1 MVEIVIDYA
10 RARERHPEVVAA
22 MMQSFETKLR
32 RAKLP
37 APSPHEVTWLYDYAS
52 GPKGGQRGPLAGLYV
67 SLVAKLGKRYES
79 HPFHEPRKPTAL
91 HLVPEEIITQR
102 TERFDPRRIPHICEF
117 EMINMGGVK
126 ESHLAVGGY
135 ERPDGRIRI
144 LEIDFKRASKRD
156 IECPGL
162 LTMADGHVL
171 WAGGLSDTAQQRFD
185 ATEEGGEFTFNRQ
198 TYRKLT
204 AQEVRDHV
212 ENKVLRMDAIDG
224 GYMRNPT

>member
-1 MVEIVIDYA
+1 MVEIIIDYA
-10 RARERHPEVVAA
+10 RAKERHPEVVAA

-37 APSPHEVTWLYDYAS
+37 APSPQDVTWLYDYAS

-67 SLVAKLGKRYES
+67 SLVAKLGKRYEM
-79 HPFHEPRKPTAL
+79 HPFSEPRKPTAL
-91 HLVPEEIITQR
+91 HLIPEEIIAQR
-102 TERFDPRRIPHICEF
+102 TERFDPRGIPHICEF
-117 EMINMGGVK
+117 EMISMGGAK
-126 ESHLAVGGY
+126 DRHLAVGGY

-144 LEIDFKRASKRD
+144 LEIDFTQASKRD
-156 IECPGL
+156 IVCPGL
-162 LTMADGHVL
+162 LTMNDDHVL
-171 WAGGLSDTAQQRFD
+171 WAGVLSETAQERFD
-185 ATEEGGEFTFNRQ
+185 ATEEGGEFTYKRK

-224 GYMRNPT
+224 GYRRKPT